1 MLACWDCR
9 NLENFVQVSPRGDAR
24 SVQQSSSGLKPLSW
38 DQADTRQPGLY
49 CASCGS
55 PIEGEV
61 DQLGLDDSRLD
72 FVEPQ
77 DFRAELLVEEL
88 KALRPD
94 AHWERLELPAQDP
107 RFRDLD
113 ADLAPPVAAALS
125 RTGRQRLYTHQA
137 DAVEAAL
144 RGGHVVQATPAGS
157 GKSLGF
163 VLPVLDTLVREPD
176 ATALFIFPLKALAND
191 QLAGLARFSVDDD
204 PWLDHS
210 SFDLRLTADSEP
222 IRVGRYDGSTLK
234 HEQVEV
240 RRSARL
246 IIATPDMLHASVLR
260 MAHQTYKDKTS
271 WAPFLRGL
279 RFVVL
284 DEIHSYQGVFGSAV
298 ANVLRRLRRVA
309 NRCGMDPKFLTASA
323 TIGNPVDLAERLT
336 GVSPFELVDNDGSG
350 RRSRVVL
357 ICNPPERDK
366 EAATTKAQ
374 ATKKERDDEAGEPGE
389 AGRIAPQTIAID
401 VVSKAALASESH
413 LPIRTIGFC
422 QSRNAVFQLSK
433 RIQGSL
439 TELKRADLADHVAP
453 YAATFLADDRVEE
466 EGKLRDGTTLAI
478 ISTSALEL
486 GIDIPDLSLAV
497 LVGYPGQ
504 ISSFRQRAGRVGR
517 TGEGLAVLIVGDDP
531 LQQFL
536 ARDPEALQRLLAAR
550 AEDVVLNAE
559 APEIA
564 RRYGLAPAQEEFGG
578 IAYEDASYFGAEVV
592 DDWLRD
598 ATGPPTTEIRGIGY
612 WHQPWGED
620 PYANLRSSV
629 SGKSYTVVAASKRD
643 RKAIGVIDEASAPRD
658 AFVPAIWTGPGG
670 DLYRVVGFEQ
680 DRAEIYCEGPIEAGF
695 QTRGVSIDR
704 VEVLGEH
711 HPVAQHGDA
720 RVGYG
725 VLRITR
731 QVFSYR
737 QQHFSGVEKSF
748 PVERGWPP
756 VEFVTDGLF
765 LESQPE
771 WFADDQERESVL
783 RSVEHVLLSVAP
795 ALIACDPYDLDASS
809 DRHGVYVYDSFGGG
823 LRLSEVLFHR
833 IDELTQLGLE
843 VVGTCPCASG
853 CPSCIMLSRRPDG
866 NKGLSKAGALMLLG
880 RLNSAAAGGSAN

>member
-9 NLENFVQVSPRGDAR
+9 NLQNFVQVSTRGDAR
-24 SVQQSSSGLKPLSW
+24 FVQQSSSGLKPLSW
-38 DQADTRQPGLY
+38 DQPDDRHPGMY

-55 PIEGEV
+55 PIEGQIG
-61 DQLGLDDSRLD
+61 QLGLGDSRLD
-72 FVEPQ
+72 FVEPK
-77 DFRAELLVEEL
+77 DFRAELLVDEL
-88 KALRPD
+88 MALRPD
-94 AHWERLELPAQDP
+94 ADWERLELPAQEP
-107 RFRDLD
+107 RFRDLA
-113 ADLAPPVAAALS
+113 ADIAPAVAAALD

-137 DAVEAAL
+137 NAVEAAL
-144 RGGHVVQATPAGS
+144 RGSHVVQATPAGS

-163 VLPVLDTLVREPD
+163 VLPVLDALAREPD
-176 ATALFIFPLKALAND
+176 ATALFVFPLKALAND

-210 SFDLRLTADSEP
+210 SFDLRLTSDSEP
-222 IRVGRYDGSTLK
+222 IRVGRYDGSTPN
-234 HEQVEV
+234 HERVEI

-246 IIATPDMLHASVLR
+246 IIATPDMLHASILR
-260 MAHQTYKDKTS
+260 MANRVYKDKSS
-271 WAPFLRGL
+271 WSPLLQGL

-298 ANVLRRLRRVA
+298 ANVLRRLRRVT
-309 NRCGMDPKFLTASA
+309 NRHGADPQFLTASA
-323 TIGNPVDLAERLT
+323 TIGNPVELAERLT
-336 GVSPFELVDNDGSG
+336 GVSSFDLVDNDGSG

-357 ICNPPERDK
+357 ICNPPERDR

-389 AGRIAPQTIAID
+389 GGRIAPQTIAID
-401 VVSKAALASESH
+401 VVAKAALGSEHH

-453 YAATFLADDRVEE
+453 YAATFLAGDRVEE

-478 ISTSALEL
+478 VSTSALEL

-536 ARDPEALQRLLAAR
+536 ARDPGALQRLLAAR
-550 AEDVVLNAE
+550 AEDVVVNA
-559 APEIA
+559 AVPEIA

-578 IAYEDASYFGAEVV
+578 IAFEDAAFFGAEVV

-598 ATGPPTTEIRGIGY
+598 ANGPPTTEIRGVGY
-612 WHQPWGED
+612 WHQPWDEE

-629 SGKSYTVVAASKRD
+629 SGKSYTVVAGSKRD

-680 DRAEIYCEGPIEAGF
+680 ERAEIYCEGPIEAAY

-711 HPVAQHGDA
+711 HPAAQRGEA

-765 LESQPE
+765 LKPQAV
-771 WFADDQERESVL
+771 WFADEQERDAVL

-809 DRHGVYVYDSFGGG
+809 DRNGIYVYDSFGGG

-833 IDELTQLGLE
+833 IDEMTQLCLE

-853 CPSCIMLSRRPDG
+853 CPSCIMLSRRPEG
-866 NKGLSKAGALMLLG
+866 NKGLSKEGALMLLD
-880 RLNSAAAGGSAN
+880 RLHAATSDGT